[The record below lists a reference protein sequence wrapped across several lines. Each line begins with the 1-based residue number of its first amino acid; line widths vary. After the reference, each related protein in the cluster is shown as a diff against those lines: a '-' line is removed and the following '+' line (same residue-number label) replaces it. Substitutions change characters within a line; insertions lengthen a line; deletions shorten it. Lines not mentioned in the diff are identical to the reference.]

1 MINDQSIEESRDEL
15 LAALKKLFDQAA
27 WITEDNAKQYYEVIE
42 RAEKLKKKETIGENK
57 L

>member
-1 MINDQSIEESRDEL
+1 MINDQPVAESRDEL

-42 RAEKLKKKETIGENK
+42 RAEKLKERNNWRK
-57 L
+57 